1 MKHSKQ
7 VAGGL
12 GQPTETALIT
22 QAQAGNRDSLNR
34 LMTSHENLVHAVVRQ
49 QVLGC
54 LPFDEAL
61 QAGRIGLWRA
71 IQGYNVQRGLAFST
85 YAWPAIMHQVW
96 QAVKVAERHAGRQ
109 APSLPLDR
117 VAALLSESVDPAAG
131 WEADSVQAALWHLV
145 HRLPEHLRLV
155 VVARY
160 GLTGEGR
167 ALYPHIG
174 ALLGV
179 SAERAR
185 QLHTEA
191 LLWLRQPAHSQQL
204 RSLLERHTVADYE
217 AVEADTQRWLQWRGG
232 RRGRQS

>member
-1 MKHSKQ
+1 MKHTRQ
-7 VAGGL
+7 ATGGP
-12 GQPTETALIT
+12 GQPTETALFT

-34 LMTSHENLVHAVVRQ
+34 LMTSHEKLVHAVVRR

-71 IQGYNVQRGLAFST
+71 VQGYDVQRGLAFST

-96 QAVKVAERHAGRQ
+96 QAVKVAERHAGRRTLCP
-109 APSLPLDR
+109 ASDR
-117 VAALLSESVDPAAG
+117 VAAFHSEMVAPAAV
-131 WEADSVQAALWHLV
+131 WEADSLQAALWDTV
-145 HRLPEHLRLV
+145 RRLPEHLRLV

-167 ALYPHIG
+167 AFYPRIG
-174 ALLGV
+174 TLLGV

-217 AVEADTQRWLQWRGG
+217 AVEADTQCWLRWRGG
-232 RRGRQS
+232 RDGR